1 MSDGSA
7 GTARLAGGAGSRR
20 FGTMTSQT
28 LSKRISRELVGSILR
43 GESEPDHALP
53 SEDELASQFDVSR
66 PVIREA
72 IKELAVLGLVQ
83 SRQGRSTRVTPRS
96 AWNNFSPELLAVRG
110 ELGAV
115 DDILLEL
122 LELRRLIE
130 VGAAGLAATR
140 AAPDDIERMTATF
153 ELMEASKDDT
163 ERFTDAD
170 MAFHG
175 ALLAATGND
184 LLTRLIDLLGPLL
197 RFGRAKSLE
206 LRPDGPTDS
215 QRGHRAVL
223 DAIRAG
229 DAEGARDAMRE
240 HLSWTANLR
249 LPDDDVAPGAGL
261 GRGA

>member
-1 MSDGSA
+1 MNEGDP
-7 GTARLAGGAGSRR
+7 GGAPPVAGPARR

-28 LSKRISRELVGSILR
+28 LSRRISRELVASILR
-43 GESEPDHALP
+43 GDIAPDHALP

-83 SRQGRSTRVTPRS
+83 SRQGRATRVTQPGT
-96 AWNNFSPELLAVRG
+96 WNNFSPELLAVRS

-130 VGAAGLAATR
+130 VGAAGLAAVR
-140 AAPDDIERMTATF
+140 ATPDDLERMAGAYARMDAHTG
-153 ELMEASKDDT
+153 DV

-170 MAFHG
+170 IAFHD

-197 RFGRAKSLE
+197 RFGRTKSLE
-206 LRPDGPTDS
+206 LRPDGPADS

-223 DAIRAG
+223 DALRAG
-229 DAEGARDAMRE
+229 DAEAARHAMRE

-249 LPDDDVAPGAGL
+249 IPDEVAASDGP
-261 GRGA
+261 

>member
-1 MSDGSA
+1 MSEGDSGSA
-7 GTARLAGGAGSRR
+7 SAVTEVNARR

-43 GESEPDHALP
+43 GEIEPDHALP

-83 SRQGRSTRVTPRS
+83 SRQGRSTRVTPPA
-96 AWNNFSPELLAVRG
+96 AWNNFSPELLAVRS

-130 VGAAGLAATR
+130 VGAAALAAAR
-140 AAPDDIERMTATF
+140 ASESDLERMEAAF
-153 ELMEASKDDT
+153 ERMEANVDNV

-170 MAFHG
+170 IAFHD

-197 RFGRAKSLE
+197 RFGREKSLE
-206 LRPDGPTDS
+206 LRPDGPIDS

-223 DAIRAG
+223 AAMRAG
-229 DAEGARDAMRE
+229 DSEAARLAMRE

-249 LPDDDVAPGAGL
+249 LPDDEGSPLAGRRQ
-261 GRGA
+261 GG